1 MFWRWAGNLFGRPV
15 LCPQD
20 YFFKL
25 VSGFHFCFH
34 ETPDPPV
41 PLCLLREPFSLPC
54 QQQCRVSPRLK
65 SHSLKQEGKLRIYIS
80 KFKSFLCKVFHPTM
94 RWDRLAHNSAPG
106 LGCSLLRPSLCSP
119 PRAILSLLLPWIL
132 VLDTARFR
140 FILSGIAS
148 WLGFRASTS
157 LGLFPL
163 QCELSRPFSKLRQHS
178 RPRKGFQ
185 L

>member
-1 MFWRWAGNLFGRPV
+1 MGGEPLWEASALPTGLLFQAGFWFPFLLSRNTWSPCTTL
-15 LCPQD
+15 
-20 YFFKL
+20 
-25 VSGFHFCFH
+25 
-34 ETPDPPV
+34 PP
-41 PLCLLREPFSLPC
+41 PWTFSLPC

-65 SHSLKQEGKLRIYIS
+65 SRSLKQEGKLRIYIS